1 MAALIQSYCHPP
13 RSPVPR
19 TVHSPPTVI
28 GPQYQPRPWSL
39 EQLFVC
45 QFQGKGGG
53 SRVFSVRSLL
63 ITLRLVHR
71 LCMFVAYGVVLGNC
85 TPGTI
90 PSRNAKPTFC
100 TGQAVPALAPLS
112 SALKP
117 DCRTR
122 DGVMKKKVYRPPS
135 SFKLPSLGQ
144 NSRKKPERSKHWIFI
159 HKTLNPDLKFEL
171 SRFPEERK

>member
-53 SRVFSVRSLL
+53 SRVFSVRGLL

-122 DGVMKKKVYRPPS
+122 DGVMKKKFTDRQVLSNCHRGVRIQG
-135 SFKLPSLGQ
+135 KSLKGQ
-144 NSRKKPERSKHWIFI
+144 NTGFCS
-159 HKTLNPDLKFEL
+159 TDFEPG
-171 SRFPEERK
+171 SEV

>member
-1 MAALIQSYCHPP
+1 MLVS
-13 RSPVPR
+13 R
-19 TVHSPPTVI
+19 
-28 GPQYQPRPWSL
+28 
-39 EQLFVC
+39 E
-45 QFQGKGGG
+45 GGG
-53 SRVFSVRSLL
+53 SRVFSVRGLL

-100 TGQAVPALAPLS
+100 AGQAVPALAPLS

-122 DGVMKKKVYRPPS
+122 DGVMKKKSIPTAKFFQTAIVGS
-135 SFKLPSLGQ
+135 EFKE
-144 NSRKKPERSKHWIFI
+144 KA
-159 HKTLNPDLKFEL
+159 
-171 SRFPEERK
+171 